1 MLLRYPT
8 TAAGRQKEEEYR
20 EEKLSRYTG
29 PVCKVCRREGIKL
42 FTKGE
47 KCYTE
52 KCEVEKRNYP
62 PGVHVET
69 RGKVT
74 EYGVRLREKQKLK
87 RTYGL
92 TENQFKRF
100 FVMAE
105 KAKGITGTNLLVL
118 LERRLDNMVYRIG
131 FAVSR
136 NEARQ
141 VVSHSHV
148 TVNGKTVDIPSYLVK
163 EGDQIGI
170 RHKDL
175 LSVQNA
181 LESVV
186 RRGVAAWLEVDKE
199 QMVGKIKLLPT
210 REDITVPIKEQLIVE
225 YYSR

>member
-1 MLLRYPT
+1 
-8 TAAGRQKEEEYR
+8 
-20 EEKLSRYTG
+20 LSRYTG
-29 PVCKVCRREGIKL
+29 PVCKICRREGMKL
-42 FTKGE
+42 FARGE

-69 RGKVT
+69 RGKMT
-74 EYGVRLREKQKLK
+74 EYGIRLREKQKVK
-87 RTYGL
+87 RMYGL

-105 KAKGITGTNLLVL
+105 KASGVTGTNLLVF

-136 NEARQ
+136 KEARQ
-141 VVSHSHV
+141 MVTHAHV
-148 TVNGKTVDIPSYLVK
+148 MVNGKMVNIPSYLIR
-163 EGDQIGI
+163 EGDEIGI
-170 RHKDL
+170 RHKGL
-175 LSVQNA
+175 VAVQNA

-186 RRGVAAWLEVDKE
+186 RRGVPSWIEVDKE
-199 QMVGKIKLLPT
+199 KMSGKIRLLPA
-210 REDITVPIKEQLIVE
+210 RDDITVPIKEQLIVE

>member
-1 MLLRYPT
+1 M
-8 TAAGRQKEEEYR
+8 
-20 EEKLSRYTG
+20 SRYTG
-29 PVCKVCRREGIKL
+29 PVCKICRREGVKL
-42 FTKGE
+42 FTRGE
-47 KCYTE
+47 KCFTE

-69 RGKVT
+69 RGGKQT
-74 EYGVRLREKQKLK
+74 EYGIRLREKQKVK
-87 RTYGL
+87 RMYGL

-118 LERRLDNMVYRIG
+118 LERRLDNMVFRMG

-136 NEARQ
+136 KEARQ
-141 VVSHSHV
+141 VVAHSHV
-148 TVNGKTVDIPSYLVK
+148 AVNGKTVNIPSYLVK
-163 EGDQIGI
+163 EGDAIMV
-170 RHKDL
+170 RHKAL
-175 LSVQNA
+175 PSVVNA

-186 RRGVAAWLEVDKE
+186 RRGLPSWLELDKDE
-199 QMVGKIKLLPT
+199 MTGKVKLLPS